1 MQDLDETHL
10 LVNASVEKFLAAK
23 LEEYVLMVVLLNA
36 LSITRRWYDQVHYT
50 VPMYSAAGKK

>member
-23 LEEYVLMVVLLNA
+23 LEEYVLEIEN
-36 LSITRRWYDQVHYT
+36 TKYT
-50 VPMYSAAGKK
+50 